1 MRNCSP
7 SCLASSS
14 NWNWNWMHWIVE
26 INHVYDRMI
35 IRLFWSVWLIK
46 SENDA
51 ITECTAPNWSWN
63 QIYRLQSWMHRVT
76 KERSSSGME
85 AEKPKR
91 NCPIREIYFIMNAQ
105 SEISG
110 HWIATIREKLKTN
123 RLLTAATFC
132 SDSLFWKLITV
143 FFCRG
148 LRTKKRNH
156 RFQLHFSAQKNC
168 WNYRNCYAHFFSCR
182 KLDGKRELVTFFFIL
197 LQQSANVHFK

>member
-7 SCLASSS
+7 SCLASTS
-14 NWNWNWMHWIVE
+14 NWNWMHWIVE

-63 QIYRLQSWMHRVT
+63 QICEPQSWMHSVT

-143 FFCRG
+143 FAVVFAHTQKKE
-148 LRTKKRNH
+148 TKDFNCIFQH
-156 RFQLHFSAQKNC
+156 RKIVGIIEIAMHI
-168 WNYRNCYAHFFSCR
+168 FFSCR
-182 KLDGKRELVTFFFIL
+182 KLDGKRKLVTFFFAIA